1 MIRLAPMTAPE
12 FEAYVDASA
21 RAFAIES
28 PRLRHLAEKEALAAS
43 YEELRELLPTGI
55 ATTGQLLWS
64 IFDKDALVGYLH
76 LGVDKSDPAS
86 MFVWDLEIAA
96 AHRRRGY
103 ARAALTL
110 AMAHVKGLG
119 IRRLGLN
126 VFAENSAA
134 MALYTSMGFGVT
146 QSQMALEL

>member
-1 MIRLAPMTAPE
+1 MAAPE

-21 RAFAIES
+21 RAFAMES
-28 PRLRHLAEKEALAAS
+28 PRLRHLAAEAALAAS
-43 YEELRELLPTGI
+43 RAELRELLPAGL
-55 ATTGQLLWS
+55 ATAGQLLWS
-64 IFDKDALVGYLH
+64 IFDDDALVGYMH
-76 LGVDKSDPAS
+76 LGVDKSDPFS
-86 MFVWDLEIAA
+86 MFVWDLEIAPE
-96 AHRRRGY
+96 HRRRGC
-103 ARAALTL
+103 ARAALMF

-126 VFAENSAA
+126 VFVENAAA